1 MGRAAQRRPSR
12 VINLHQH
19 DKRIPPRCCQSF
31 LLRPDIVCLST
42 DDLSAMKNALE
53 HGIRL
58 WPDMTEGAVT
68 EEAALHQKIDR
79 GAGVST
85 QVGASPKEGAYH

>member
-1 MGRAAQRRPSR
+1 
-12 VINLHQH
+12 
-19 DKRIPPRCCQSF
+19 
-31 LLRPDIVCLST
+31 
-42 DDLSAMKNALE
+42 MKNALE

-79 GAGVST
+79 GAGVSI